1 MGVYTTGYGCRSTS
15 QSDLLT
21 SRCGCSV
28 AKSCPTLC
36 DPVDRSTPGS
46 PVHHQLPDLAQ
57 THVHWVGDAIQP
69 SHPLSSF
76 CSCTPSFPAS
86 GSFPMSWHCASG
98 GQSIGASA
106 SASVLPM
113 NLQGCFPLGLTGLIY
128 LQFKGL
134 SRVFTRRASK
144 CFLGLIV
151 TIGFFTLKYNLN
163 VSAVWFL
170 TVFFCLFVFSQRNEF
185 HFHGLFVHIFCLLVD
200 TYFQRYVIICFGMYP
215 SPLCS

>member
-1 MGVYTTGYGCRSTS
+1 
-15 QSDLLT
+15 
-21 SRCGCSV
+21 
-28 AKSCPTLC
+28 
-36 DPVDRSTPGS
+36 
-46 PVHHQLPDLAQ
+46 
-57 THVHWVGDAIQP
+57 
-69 SHPLSSF
+69 
-76 CSCTPSFPAS
+76 
-86 GSFPMSWHCASG
+86 MSWHCASG